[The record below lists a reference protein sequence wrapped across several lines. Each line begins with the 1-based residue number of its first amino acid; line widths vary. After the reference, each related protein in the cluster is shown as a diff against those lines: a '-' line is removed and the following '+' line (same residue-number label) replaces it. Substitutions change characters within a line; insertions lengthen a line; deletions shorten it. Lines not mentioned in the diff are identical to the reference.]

1 MPVSA
6 GGRLSY
12 QRKSISHDAR
22 NLAARPVSP
31 GPCIDGT
38 MPSVHGGLR
47 KNLIQVLTMIFL
59 TAVVSLLL
67 FIYLFV
73 ALIRPEWF

>member
-1 MPVSA
+1 MMPEIWLPGMFLLGLVWMGLAFSSC
-6 GGRLSY
+6 RLAKESN
-12 QRKSISHDAR
+12 RS
-22 NLAARPVSP
+22 
-31 GPCIDGT
+31 
-38 MPSVHGGLR
+38 
-47 KNLIQVLTMIFL
+47 LTMIFL

>member
-1 MPVSA
+1 MLLEIWLP
-6 GGRLSY
+6 GLFLLGLS
-12 QRKSISHDAR
+12 
-22 NLAARPVSP
+22 
-31 GPCIDGT
+31 IDGT
-38 MPSVHGGLR
+38 MPSVYGGLR
-47 KNLIQVLTMIFL
+47 KNLIRFFTMIYL

>member
-1 MPVSA
+1 MMVEIWLP
-6 GGRLSY
+6 GT
-12 QRKSISHDAR
+12 
-22 NLAARPVSP
+22 VSP
-31 GPCIDGT
+31 GSFIDGT

-47 KNLIQVLTMIFL
+47 KNLIGVLTMIYL